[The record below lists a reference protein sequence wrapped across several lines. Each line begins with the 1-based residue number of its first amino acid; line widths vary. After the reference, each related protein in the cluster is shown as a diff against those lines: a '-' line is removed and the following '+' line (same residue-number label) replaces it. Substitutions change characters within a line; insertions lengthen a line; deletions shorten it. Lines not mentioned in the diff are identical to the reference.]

1 MKRTEPLHISEI
13 LRRMVAATGLRP
25 DLMRHSIESMW
36 PRIVGP
42 NIAAYTGRIF
52 VSGRTLNVYITS
64 AALKEEL
71 GYARADLVDKLNEA
85 VGESVID
92 DIIIK

>member
-1 MKRTEPLHISEI
+1 MKRSEPLRIDEI
-13 LRRMVAATGLRP
+13 LRRMVEATGLRP
-25 DLMRHSIESMW
+25 DLMRHTVESLW

-42 NIAAYTGRIF
+42 HIAAYTGRIF

-71 GYARADLVDKLNEA
+71 GYARTDLVDKLNEA

-92 DIIIK
+92 DIIIR

>member
-1 MKRTEPLHISEI
+1 MKRSEPLRIDEI
-13 LRRMVAATGLRP
+13 LRRMVEATGLRP
-25 DLMRHSIESMW
+25 DLMRHTVESLW

-42 NIAAYTGRIF
+42 HIAAYTGRIF

-92 DIIIK
+92 DIIIR